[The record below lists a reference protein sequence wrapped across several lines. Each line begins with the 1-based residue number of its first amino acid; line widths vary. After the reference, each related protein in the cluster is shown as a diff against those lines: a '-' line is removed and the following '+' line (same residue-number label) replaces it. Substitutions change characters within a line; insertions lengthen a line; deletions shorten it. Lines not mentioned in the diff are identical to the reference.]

1 MAMTADGKIATVGH
15 EVHTFGS
22 ARDLEHLYGLRA
34 TADAILCGAR
44 TLEETRATLGN
55 GGERFRKRRRR
66 AGLTEYPVRVVV
78 SGSASISPE
87 AEIWKHR
94 FSPIV
99 LCVTSRA
106 SAKRL
111 NALKSLASDL
121 WVSPG
126 ETLDF
131 KSALRWLGQTFSIR
145 RLLVEG
151 GGEVNAALF
160 REGLVDEV
168 HLTICPVIAGGREAP
183 TIADGVGGPLQDA
196 AMYQLT
202 HRRQVGD
209 ELFLRYQRLPQ

>member
-1 MAMTADGKIATVGH
+1 MAMTADGKIATAGH

-22 ARDLEHLYGLRA
+22 ARDLEHLYELRA

-44 TLEETRATLGN
+44 TVEETGATLGN
-55 GGERFRKRRRR
+55 GGERFRRRRLS

-99 LCVTSRA
+99 LFVTSRA
-106 SAKRL
+106 SAGKLKR
-111 NALKSLASDL
+111 LKSLASDL

-126 ETLDF
+126 DTLDF
-131 KSALRWLGQTFSIR
+131 KSALRWLGQSFSIR

-168 HLTICPVIAGGREAP
+168 HLTICPVIAGGRQAP
-183 TIADGVGGPLQDA
+183 TIADGVGERLQDA
-196 AMYQLT
+196 SMFQLI
-202 HRRQVGD
+202 HRRQIGD
-209 ELFLRYQRLPQ
+209 EVFLRYQRIPQ